1 MTSFKTVRVEHGP
14 GGWGGPLTITPTEER
29 NVIACITGGGIHP
42 VAQTI
47 AELTGAP
54 VVDAFKNPVPPEKM
68 ACVVIDCGGTARCGV
83 YPRLGVLTVDV
94 TPTFPSGPLMQ
105 YIRTDNFVS
114 GVTPQNVFVLEGP
127 AVGAAPAAAPAA
139 GGSGHEAAGA
149 AGGWAAAVQAAAG
162 PGAGAAAVAGAAVTA
177 GGAGAAAGAGA
188 MPGAAGAAAPAS
200 AGAGGFSAAITR
212 IGRSM
217 GGVVG
222 IFYQAGRETVEQVL
236 RNILPFMAFVAT
248 LIGIILASGI
258 GEAIANVMTPL
269 AGTLPGLFFISV
281 VCALPFLSP
290 VLGPGAVIA
299 QVIGVLVG
307 VEIGRGNI
315 PPQLALPALFA
326 INPQVGC
333 DFVPVGLTLVEA
345 QPETIEDGVP
355 AVLISRLITGPA
367 SVIIAYLFSFGLY
380 A

>member
-162 PGAGAAAVAGAAVTA
+162 TDEPVPVYVADRVRGAGRLRRLEEALQVEVRTRLLNPAWYE
-177 GGAGAAAGAGA
+177 A
-188 MPGAAGAAAPAS
+188 M
-200 AGAGGFSAAITR
+200 
-212 IGRSM
+212 
-217 GGVVG
+217 
-222 IFYQAGRETVEQVL
+222 L
-236 RNILPFMAFVAT
+236 R
-248 LIGIILASGI
+248 
-258 GEAIANVMTPL
+258 
-269 AGTLPGLFFISV
+269 
-281 VCALPFLSP
+281 
-290 VLGPGAVIA
+290 
-299 QVIGVLVG
+299 
-307 VEIGRGNI
+307 
-315 PPQLALPALFA
+315 
-326 INPQVGC
+326 
-333 DFVPVGLTLVEA
+333 
-345 QPETIEDGVP
+345 
-355 AVLISRLITGPA
+355 
-367 SVIIAYLFSFGLY
+367 
-380 A
+380 